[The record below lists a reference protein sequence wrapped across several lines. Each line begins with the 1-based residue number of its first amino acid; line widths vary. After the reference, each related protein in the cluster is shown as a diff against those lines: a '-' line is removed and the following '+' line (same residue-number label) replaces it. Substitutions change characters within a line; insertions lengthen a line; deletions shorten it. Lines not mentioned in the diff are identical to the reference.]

1 MRILWLT
8 TNPKDLYN
16 GEGWVKSLHNVFK
29 NHSDIELA
37 FAFPSFEEKE
47 IVKSGNTI
55 YYPLFKKEL
64 TSIQKIIVYYGG
76 YKKNDNNLY
85 VNEIKKV
92 IDDFKPNIIQL
103 FGLECPLAGILGKID
118 IPVIVHLQGLLG
130 PINNAF
136 YPVGID
142 KKNILK
148 YGSIKREIFF
158 KNGFNF
164 EKKSIAVRSEYE
176 KSLFIKVKYAAGR
189 THWDKLMLD
198 LYSPTSKYY
207 TVNEVLRPVFYNSRE
222 WIYTKR
228 DQQIIVSTL
237 SENMYKGLDL
247 VLKTAKIL
255 KEEIGLNFEWN
266 IAGIKP
272 NSYLVNI
279 LEKTYHINSNDVNI
293 KYLGVRNADEICY
306 SLLNSSLYV
315 HTSYIDNSPNSVCE
329 AQLLGL
335 PVIATNVGGVSSLI
349 EEGLTGEL
357 VPANAPHEMAYKI
370 RIIVEE
376 SKYAIYLGENARI
389 TASKRHDR
397 NSIFQNLMVAY
408 NDVIDDYKN

>member
-37 FAFPSFEEKE
+37 LAFPSFEEKE

-55 YYPLFKKEL
+55 YYPLFKKKQ
-64 TSIQKIIVYYGG
+64 TSIQKMIVYYGG
-76 YKKNDNNLY
+76 YKKIDKNSY

-103 FGLECPLAGILGKID
+103 FGLECPLAGILGKTD

-148 YGSIKREIFF
+148 FGSIKREIIL

-164 EKKSIAVRSEYE
+164 EKRSIAVRSEYE
-176 KSLFIKVKYAAGR
+176 KSLFGKVKYAAGR
-189 THWDKLMLD
+189 THWDKLILGI
-198 LYSPTSKYY
+198 YSPTSKYY
-207 TVNEVLRPVFYNSRE
+207 NVSEVLRPVFYDARKWE
-222 WIYTKR
+222 YLKR
-228 DQQIIVSTL
+228 DQLIIVSTL

-255 KEEIGLNFEWN
+255 KEEMGLNFEWK
-266 IAGIKP
+266 IAGVKP

-279 LEKTYHINSNDVNI
+279 LEKTYHINSKDVNI
-293 KYLGVRNADEICY
+293 KYLGVQNADEICDF
-306 SLLNSSLYV
+306 LLNSSLYV

-357 VPANAPHEMAYKI
+357 VPANAPYEMAYKI
-370 RIIVEE
+370 RIFAEK
-376 SKYAIYLGENARI
+376 SNNAINIGENARI
-389 TASKRHDR
+389 AALKRHDR
-397 NSIFQNLMVAY
+397 NSIFLNLMVAY
-408 NDVIDDYKN
+408 NDVINDRKH